1 MRLVRQGSS
10 APEMDMILVSR
21 FPQQAKGTAFSTPK
35 KNQMNAPVSGTLSIQ
50 QPIHK
55 MIGIKLQVS

>member
-1 MRLVRQGSS
+1 MRLVRQDSS

-35 KNQMNAPVSGTLSIQ
+35 KKSNECAGFRNFINTTADS
-50 QPIHK
+50 
-55 MIGIKLQVS
+55 

>member
-21 FPQQAKGTAFSTPK
+21 FPQQAKGTAFSTQK
-35 KNQMNAPVSGTLSIQ
+35 KSNECAGFRNFINTTADS
-50 QPIHK
+50 
-55 MIGIKLQVS
+55 